1 MKQHVLV
8 AIVGGILGLTG
19 CQQSEESGLEDKVYP
34 VSIEAGIVGSQMV
47 AGRYVGEAPNNVSF
61 KSGDQIGVAMVGGE
75 GFVKWTYS
83 NSKWE
88 SGNTMTWKN
97 KTDDHTFYA
106 FYPFAENAALA
117 SVPMPALTGQKGTM
131 ETVAACDFLVA
142 DKTLKCPEDGT
153 VSFTGSDAFEHVS
166 SLVELK
172 LKYAGDLISATIDK
186 ISLEGTHIASPT
198 NYAFVGSESLVSLE
212 EGSGIHEISAD
223 FSENNLME
231 ADKTYYFVVN
241 SGTVSLS
248 GVKLQ
253 INYTDANDGKREVSV
268 TGLNKE
274 ANDKFES
281 GKLYSY
287 GITVM
292 SGVLTISGSEI
303 GNWIDGISLDITI
316 DGK

>member
-47 AGRYVGEAPNNVSF
+47 AGRYVGEAPNSVSF
-61 KSGDQIGVAMVGGE
+61 TSGDQIGVAMVGGE
-75 GFVKWTYS
+75 GFVKWTY
-83 NSKWE
+83 NESKWE

-97 KTDDHTFYA
+97 KTEDHTFYA

-117 SVPMPALTGQKGTM
+117 SVPMPALTGQEGTM
-131 ETVAACDFLVA
+131 KTVAACDFLVA
-142 DKTLKCPEDGT
+142 DKTLKCPEDGK

-172 LKYAGDLISATIDK
+172 LKHAGDLISATIDK
-186 ISLEGTHIASPT
+186 ISLEGTDIASST
-198 NYAFVGSESLVSLE
+198 NYNFGSESPVSLE
-212 EGSGIHEISAD
+212 GGSGIHEISAD

-253 INYTDANDGKREVSV
+253 IKYTDANKSEREVSV

-274 ANDKFES
+274 ADDEFES

-303 GNWIDGISLDITI
+303 GNWKDGISLDITI
-316 DGK
+316 NGK